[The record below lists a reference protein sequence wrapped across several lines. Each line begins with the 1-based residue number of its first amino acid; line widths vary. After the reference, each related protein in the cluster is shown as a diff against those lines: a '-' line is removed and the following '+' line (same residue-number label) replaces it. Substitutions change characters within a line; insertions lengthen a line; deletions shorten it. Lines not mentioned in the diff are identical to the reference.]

1 MELFFLVVMF
11 ALLAILVAMVRL
23 ALKPPVACNCSQ
35 CAAKFKFKAAE
46 RGFELPEM
54 CPDFDKAITDINEP
68 LTPVDYYHKVWRLVR
83 DNFLYSD
90 RLAEFNAWE
99 HAYDGRLNTF
109 SEAGAAVR
117 TMLASLKDR
126 YSMLHDTTWC
136 LSHTNHQKTR
146 RVAASRM
153 LSGGVGYLKLFTFD
167 APNVGDDFRS
177 HLGSLK
183 DASAIVLDLRGNLG
197 GKVSAAIDV
206 LDALVETDSTEGVHV
221 FSLTG
226 SQASSY
232 DCKLTATSVVKEG
245 KPDDEAV
252 QERKGNLLNGRPLV
266 LLMDRQS
273 ASASE
278 LVAGS
283 LRMLKRTPI
292 VGTKSF
298 GKGVAQ
304 SLWYLDCGTLLRVTT
319 AKVVLPGG
327 DCIDGVGIMP
337 DHVCFEN
344 MLLPGDKPLRLA
356 RSLACQ
362 LSRQAAVV
370 PAAQQPIL
378 QPVR

>member
-1 MELFFLVVMF
+1 MNFFFSFVMMAAVLV
-11 ALLAILVAMVRL
+11 LLVAMVRL
-23 ALKPPVACNCSQ
+23 ALKPSSCNCSR
-35 CAAKFKFKAAE
+35 CASRFTAAD
-46 RGFELPEM
+46 RSFQLPDM

-68 LTPVDYYHKVWRLVR
+68 LTPVDYYHKVWLLVR
-83 DNFLYSD
+83 DNFLYCD
-90 RLAEFNAWE
+90 RLAEFDKWE
-99 HAYDGRLNTF
+99 HAFDSRLNTF
-109 SEAGAAVR
+109 AEAGVAVR
-117 TMLASLKDR
+117 EMLASLKDR
-126 YSMLHDTTWC
+126 YSMLHDTAWC

-206 LDALVETDSTEGVHV
+206 LDALVETDSSEGVHV

-226 SQASSY
+226 SPACSY

-245 KPDDEAV
+245 RADDEAV
-252 QERKGNLLNGRPLV
+252 RQRKGNLLNGRPLV
-266 LLMDRQS
+266 LLMNRQS

-278 LVAGS
+278 VVAGS
-283 LRMLKRTPI
+283 LRMLKKTPI
-292 VGTKSF
+292 VGTESY

-304 SLWYLDCGTLLRVTT
+304 SLWYLDCGTLLRVTS

-327 DCIDGVGIMP
+327 DCIDGVGLKP
-337 DHVCFEN
+337 DHVCVEKV
-344 MLLPGDKPLRLA
+344 LLSGDKPLRIA
-356 RSLACQ
+356 RSLASQ
-362 LSRQAAVV
+362 LGRRAAVA
-370 PAAQQPIL
+370 PAVEQPIL